1 MIIERDQKGVLGKRI
16 EEEPRQF
23 IQVIYGPRQVGKTTL
38 AQQLVE
44 STRLPVH
51 FVSADV
57 VAAGQSIWI
66 SQQWETAR
74 LKLKKSSQKEGIII
88 IDEIQKIDNWSETVK
103 KEWDNDSMH
112 QVQLKAVLL
121 GSSRLLLQQGLTES
135 LAGRFETI
143 YLGHWSY
150 GEMKKAFDF
159 SPEQFVW
166 FGGYPGAA
174 SLIQN
179 EKRWAGYITDSLIET
194 SISRDILMLTRVD
207 KPALMKNLF
216 ELGCSYSGQILS
228 LNKIM
233 GQLHDAGNTT
243 TLAHYLRLLD
253 TAGLLGGLEKYS
265 PATIRQ
271 RASSPKFQVHNT
283 ALVSAQQQQR
293 FQSVRENP
301 ALWGRWVESAIGAH
315 LLNATLSQQMTLTY
329 WRQGNA
335 EIDFVLQQGNRV
347 IGIEIKSGTDQK
359 NKGMEVF
366 SNLYNPYKTL
376 LVGNSGTPWEEFL
389 ELDPG
394 ELFQSDTA
402 KC

>member
-1 MIIERDQKGVLGKRI
+1 MLIERDQKGVLGKRI
-16 EEEPRQF
+16 EEEPRRF

-51 FVSADV
+51 FVSADL
-57 VAAGQSIWI
+57 VAAGQSTWI

-103 KEWDNDSMH
+103 KEWDSDSLH

-135 LAGRFETI
+135 LAGRFETT

-159 SPEQFVW
+159 SPGQFVW

-174 SLIQN
+174 SLIHD

-228 LNKIM
+228 FNKIM

-265 PATIRQ
+265 PAIIRQ
-271 RASSPKFQVHNT
+271 RASSPKFQAHNT

-366 SNLYNPYKTL
+366 SKQYNPYKTL
-376 LVGNSGTPWEEFL
+376 LVGSSGIPWEEFL

-394 ELFQSDTA
+394 KLFE
-402 KC
+402 

>member
-51 FVSADV
+51 FVSADL
-57 VAAGQSIWI
+57 VAAGQSTWI

-74 LKLKKSSQKEGIII
+74 LKLKKSDQKEGIII
-88 IDEIQKIDNWSETVK
+88 VDEIQKIDNWSETVK
-103 KEWDNDSMH
+103 KEWDSDTLH
-112 QVQLKAVLL
+112 QVPLKAVLL

-135 LAGRFETI
+135 LAGRFETT

-174 SLIQN
+174 SLIHD
-179 EKRWAGYITDSLIET
+179 EKRWVSYITDSLIET

-228 LNKIM
+228 FNKIM

-265 PATIRQ
+265 PAIIRQ
-271 RASSPKFQVHNT
+271 RASSPKFQAHNT

-293 FQSVRENP
+293 LDSVRENP

-366 SNLYNPYKTL
+366 SKQYNPYKTL
-376 LVGNSGTPWEEFL
+376 LVGNSGIPWEKFL

-394 ELFQSDTA
+394 ELFQS
-402 KC
+402 

>member
-1 MIIERDQKGVLGKRI
+1 MLIERDQKGVLGKRI
-16 EEEPRQF
+16 EEEPRRF

-51 FVSADV
+51 FVSADL
-57 VAAGQSIWI
+57 VAAGQSTWI

-103 KEWDNDSMH
+103 KEWDSDSLH

-135 LAGRFETI
+135 LAGRFETT

-159 SPEQFVW
+159 SHEQFVW

-174 SLIQN
+174 SLIHD

-228 LNKIM
+228 FNKIM

-243 TLAHYLRLLD
+243 TLAHYLRILD

-265 PATIRQ
+265 PAIIRQ
-271 RASSPKFQVHNT
+271 RASSPKFQAHNT
-283 ALVSAQQQQR
+283 ALVSAQQQLR
-293 FQSVRENP
+293 FDSVRENP

-329 WRQGNA
+329 WRHGNA
-335 EIDFVLQQGNRV
+335 EIDFMLQQGNRV
-347 IGIEIKSGTDQK
+347 IGIEIKSGTNQK

-366 SNLYNPYKTL
+366 SKQYNPYKTL
-376 LVGNSGTPWEEFL
+376 LVGNSGIPWEEFL

-394 ELFQSDTA
+394 ELF
-402 KC
+402 

>member
-1 MIIERDQKGVLGKRI
+1 MLIERDQKGVLGKRI
-16 EEEPRQF
+16 EEEPRRF
-23 IQVIYGPRQVGKTTL
+23 IQVIYGPRQVSKTTL

-51 FVSADV
+51 FVSADL
-57 VAAGQSIWI
+57 VAAGQSTWI

-74 LKLKKSSQKEGIII
+74 LKLKKSNQKEGIII
-88 IDEIQKIDNWSETVK
+88 IDEIQKLDNWSETVK
-103 KEWDNDSMH
+103 KEWDSDSLH

-135 LAGRFETI
+135 LAGRFETT

-159 SPEQFVW
+159 SHEQFVW

-174 SLIQN
+174 SLIHD

-228 LNKIM
+228 FNKIM

-265 PATIRQ
+265 PAIIRQ
-271 RASSPKFQVHNT
+271 RASSPKFQAHNT

-293 FQSVRENP
+293 FDSVRENP

-329 WRQGNA
+329 WRHGNA

-366 SNLYNPYKTL
+366 SKQYNPYKTL
-376 LVGNSGTPWEEFL
+376 LVGNSGIPWEEFL

-394 ELFQSDTA
+394 ELF
-402 KC
+402 